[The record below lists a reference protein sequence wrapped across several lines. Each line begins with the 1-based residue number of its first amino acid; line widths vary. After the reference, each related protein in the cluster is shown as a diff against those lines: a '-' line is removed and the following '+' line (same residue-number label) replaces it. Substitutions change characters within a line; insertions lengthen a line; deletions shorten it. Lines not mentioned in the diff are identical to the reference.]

1 MVRVW
6 GRHLLLVI
14 LTTEGRKDPAI
25 FSLQKSALGSLLKT
39 LVVGVWM
46 FLILSD
52 YKLDCFRKK
61 SPTSVGLFMDKK
73 SMMRNRVED

>member
-1 MVRVW
+1 
-6 GRHLLLVI
+6 
-14 LTTEGRKDPAI
+14 
-25 FSLQKSALGSLLKT
+25 LGSLLKT

>member
-1 MVRVW
+1 L
-6 GRHLLLVI
+6 RHPDDRRE
-14 LTTEGRKDPAI
+14 EGSSHFFLYK
-25 FSLQKSALGSLLKT
+25 KSASGDLLEA